1 MCVNSGMEIKL
12 PSTGSHRLDW
22 SLMVALAIVLMVVFV

>member
-1 MCVNSGMEIKL
+1 MEIKL

-22 SLMVALAIVLMVVFV
+22 FLMLSLAIVLMVIFV

>member
-1 MCVNSGMEIKL
+1 MAEIKL

-22 SLMVALAIVLMVVFV
+22 CLMVALAIVLLVIFV

>member
-1 MCVNSGMEIKL
+1 MEIKL

-22 SLMVALAIVLMVVFV
+22 CLMLALASILIVIFV

>member
-1 MCVNSGMEIKL
+1 MEIKL

-22 SLMVALAIVLMVVFV
+22 SLMVALAIVLMVIFV